1 MGIIASIAPGLK
13 VSHHIPRENVTN
25 KDIFAAGQI
34 LIKFHKKDGISVAK
48 YHQLPLMTAQDLI
61 DMNPSDTTCIYS
73 TLSFISENA
82 KCHGVTPVITFDQP
96 LWWKASM
103 ILQGEPDDSD
113 LHKTVLRLGG
123 LHVQMSFLGAIGHLM
138 AGSGL
143 HEVLDL
149 IYASKA
155 VDHILSGKT
164 IARAVR
170 AHLLV
175 DAALNT
181 LLTSH

>member
-1 MGIIASIAPGLK
+1 M
-13 VSHHIPRENVTN
+13 HI
-25 KDIFAAGQI
+25 F
-34 LIKFHKKDGISVAK
+34 
-48 YHQLPLMTAQDLI
+48 
-61 DMNPSDTTCIYS
+61 DM
-73 TLSFISENA
+73 SFVNEHTHR
-82 KCHGVTPVITFDQP
+82 HGVTPVITFDQP

-103 ILQGEPDDSD
+103 ILQGEPKDSD
-113 LHKTVLRLGG
+113 LRKIVLRLGG
-123 LHVQMSFLGAIGHLM
+123 LHAQMSFLGTIGHLM

-155 VDHILSGKT
+155 VDHILSGKA

-181 LLTSH
+181 LLASKAFNVDLAQCHYETYMEYDCEVEIPNDNEMKDVLEEGLPLSDGDECLL